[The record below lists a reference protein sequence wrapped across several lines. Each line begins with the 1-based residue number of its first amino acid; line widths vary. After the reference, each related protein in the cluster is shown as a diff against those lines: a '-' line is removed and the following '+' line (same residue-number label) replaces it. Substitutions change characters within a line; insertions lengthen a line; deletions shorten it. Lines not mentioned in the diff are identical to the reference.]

1 VVGQHE
7 GVPVT
12 ARRRATRGRRE
23 ERGLALIFTVMLL
36 VVMLIFASFAIDIGA
51 LYNHRRQDQNA
62 ADSGALA
69 AAQDLTSPA
78 ATMRDSAMQWAEDT
92 VGVDFPLSMWNTCG
106 SDGGALANA
115 APGANCIT
123 YTSDRVRVRLPD
135 QHYDTVFGGVV
146 GADSFRHSAF
156 AIAGLASAGFGGVL
170 PFGVQGPNAQ
180 GGYGC
185 LQSNSNGQASEVCG
199 SVSGNFR
206 FLDFNTFGG
215 TEARPFAD
223 CGQGAGDVD
232 ERIRHNSAM
241 GIDHTISIFGTTH
254 LLDINDRPACQASP
268 QIQRPNNVDTRTGN
282 QAGDATTGLF
292 SGGAGDF
299 PDGQPARLR
308 RSDPYLFN
316 GSAPARVTVAGTS
329 NLDNVPLWRFIP
341 PNYGPG
347 RSNPADIPESCLRNQ
362 FVDSSDNPTNVNLP
376 AAVAAHVAGLNAG
389 DRVLVLLQRCFDHYM
404 GVDWSGFPLNTSL
417 SPPEPPAG
425 CSGPCDDPI
434 FALNS
439 TTTDEPDLY
448 DIQYTP
454 RFGYVPELQDWPS
467 GGSTPARIVDFH
479 AVYIQR
485 LLLEMSGNSTIVWDA
500 GVSAPPGG
508 SLQRLGETT
517 IFVFP
522 DGSLPNGLAE
532 GDAPFQVGVNRFVR
546 LVR

>member
-1 VVGQHE
+1 MVEQHQ
-7 GVPVT
+7 GLSVSAHP
-12 ARRRATRGRRE
+12 RRTRGRRD

-51 LYNHRRQDQNA
+51 LYNHRRQDQSA

-69 AAQDLTSPA
+69 AAQDLSSPV

-92 VGVDFPLSMWNTCG
+92 VGVDFPLSAWNTCG

-135 QHYDTVFGGVV
+135 QQYDTMFGGVV

-156 AIAGLASAGFGGVL
+156 AIGGLASAGFGGVL
-170 PFGVQGPNAQ
+170 PFGVQGVNAQ

-185 LQSNSNGQASEVCG
+185 LQSDSNGQASEVCG

-215 TEARPFAD
+215 TAARPLAN
-223 CGQGAGDVD
+223 CSQGASDVD

-241 GIDHTISIFGTTH
+241 GIDHVISRFGTTH
-254 LLDINDRPACQASP
+254 LLDINDRPACQAGP
-268 QIQRPNNVDTRTGN
+268 QIQGPNNVDTRTGN
-282 QAGDATTGLF
+282 QANDATVGLF
-292 SGGAGDF
+292 SGAASAF
-299 PDGQPARLR
+299 PDGQPARLA
-308 RSDPYLFN
+308 RSDPNLFN
-316 GSAPARVTVAGTS
+316 GSAPARVTVAGVP

-341 PNYGPG
+341 PAYGPG
-347 RSNPADIPESCLRNQ
+347 QATNADIPESCMRDQ
-362 FVDSSDNPTNVNLP
+362 FVDSSNNPTNVNLP
-376 AAVAAHVAGLNAG
+376 AAIEAHVSGLDEG

-404 GVDWSGFPLNTSL
+404 GRDWSGFPLNTSL
-417 SPPEPPAG
+417 SPPEPPTG
-425 CSGPCDDPI
+425 CSGPCGDPI

-439 TTTDEPDLY
+439 TTTDEPDLF

-454 RFGYVPELQDWPS
+454 RFGYVPELQSFPS
-467 GGSTPARIVDFH
+467 GGSTPARIIEFH

-500 GVSAPPGG
+500 GVSAPSGG
-508 SLQRLGETT
+508 NFQRLGETT
-517 IFVFP
+517 VFVFP

-532 GDAPFQVGVNRFVR
+532 SDAPFQVGVNRFVR